1 MCHLKKIDMRILR
14 GSLIIYRKLF
24 IQNIATK
31 WFLMARK
38 IKMKFVSFYQKKGIR
53 VLRPCCEWVNYEPV
67 SSDVC
72 MSLARNL
79 QVIGEGY
86 GGDMDRPTDIE
97 LRLLANKRSE
107 LVYMPLLLKTL
118 ESSYSC
124 FDRLSIRNK

>member
-1 MCHLKKIDMRILR
+1 
-14 GSLIIYRKLF
+14 
-24 IQNIATK
+24 
-31 WFLMARK
+31 
-38 IKMKFVSFYQKKGIR
+38 
-53 VLRPCCEWVNYEPV
+53 
-67 SSDVC
+67 

-86 GGDMDRPTDIE
+86 GGDMDRPPDIE

>member
-1 MCHLKKIDMRILR
+1 MHVISPELTGNRR
-14 GSLIIYRKLF
+14 GL
-24 IQNIATK
+24 
-31 WFLMARK
+31 
-38 IKMKFVSFYQKKGIR
+38 
-53 VLRPCCEWVNYEPV
+53 
-67 SSDVC
+67 
-72 MSLARNL
+72 
-79 QVIGEGY
+79 